1 MMFQD
6 HQMWRVPSPKFHL
19 ANSEFNVQGVEV
31 RVPKGNGALAIAE
44 HGTVEQQPRPRN
56 PAHRSSKPEILD
68 EAGFTLLELLISMT
82 ILALIF
88 VAVLGAIRV
97 GSKSW
102 ESGELRAEENQR
114 TRTLY
119 DTLARDLT
127 MLYPLRVKSQDPNKD
142 VVVFRGKPDSLSFA
156 TLPQSYGAEPFSHMI
171 RIVTYTVEPDRGL
184 VSDESYPLIG
194 AEGASSLQEGRIKGL
209 DERVSEARFRY
220 LVPEGRPEEK
230 LAPTWRDIWD
240 PSQDQTVPSL
250 SQGLSRLPSIAGQRP
265 LQGSERLPL
274 AVEIT
279 LTIRQANQWGARDLI
294 LPPLVFPVRVGQTL

>member
-1 MMFQD
+1 MMSRVGKAFQIRGSKI
-6 HQMWRVPSPKFHL
+6 QTNRTRAFQSPRFRHRFP
-19 ANSEFNVQGVEV
+19 EGI
-31 RVPKGNGALAIAE
+31 RTPAIFQ
-44 HGTVEQQPRPRN
+44 HGTGNQQPESRKLP
-56 PAHRSSKPEILD
+56 HRSWKSTLPC

-82 ILALIF
+82 ILVLIF
-88 VAVLGAIRV
+88 VAVLGAIQV

-127 MLYPLRVKSQDPNKD
+127 MLYPLRLKGPNQDKD
-142 VVVFRGKPDSLSFA
+142 VVIFRGKPDSLLFA
-156 TLPQSYGAEPFSHMI
+156 TLPQSYGAEPFSHMM
-171 RIVTYTVEPDRGL
+171 RIVTFTAEPDRGL
-184 VSDESYPLIG
+184 VSTESYPLVGAGNAIG
-194 AEGASSLQEGRIKGL
+194 LEKGRMKGL

-220 LVPEGRPEEK
+220 LVPEGKPEEK
-230 LAPTWRDIWD
+230 LPPTWRNFWD
-240 PSQDQTVPSL
+240 PSQDETPPSASVSL
-250 SQGLSRLPSIAGQRP
+250 VALRGGRA

-279 LTIRQANQWGARDLI
+279 LTIRQANQRGARDLI